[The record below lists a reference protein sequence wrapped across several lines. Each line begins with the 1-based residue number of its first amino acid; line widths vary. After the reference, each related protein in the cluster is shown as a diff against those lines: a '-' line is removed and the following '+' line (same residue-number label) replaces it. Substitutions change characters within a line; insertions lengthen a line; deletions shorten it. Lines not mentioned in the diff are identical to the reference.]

1 MNYGVFSKG
10 LCKNNFPF
18 LSTEP
23 PVWQGVRTAHTPRY
37 EKDEQRRQMGWIHA
51 PTGEVIFSRV
61 LRVTNMTK
69 EGYTFRWSKLGA
81 IINLAIK

>member
-10 LCKNNFPF
+10 SRNNNFPWWGV
-18 LSTEP
+18 EP
-23 PVWQGVRTAHTPRY
+23 PAWQGARTAHTPRY

-51 PTGEVIFSRV
+51 PTGEVIFSRA

-69 EGYTFRWSKLGA
+69 EDHTFHWGF
-81 IINLAIK
+81 IH